1 MTNINE
7 FVLPFHFFEK
17 GNLYIINHTSSNKLI
32 FLWKTLL
39 KNWLK
44 FKIDKPAISKAFNY
58 HTKKEKFRFPCSVVH
73 TWTIKKI
80 TFFIKKNLSASFF
93 LFIEY
98 FFCFFFN
105 FFFQYFVN
113 LKLIVIIYFGFF
125 LWDYRSIKKHIDI
138 WLMLNFYKHLFL
150 LSYHLIKK

>member
-125 LWDYRSIKKHIDI
+125 RQNYRGLKQTFRHFVGAQFCKC
-138 WLMLNFYKHLFL
+138 LFL
-150 LSYHLIKK
+150 LSYH